1 MQNFLRLLREQGDA
15 QPLPPDLVIL
25 AGKLCQDFQQ
35 NPAQMIHL
43 VETILESQHCWELLS
58 NEEVA
63 LVCTQVLIQKEQWL
77 LALQILKGCQV
88 PGGSQ
93 ELVELWNDIHYHLTT
108 RRLSVTKL
116 NPGQRFR
123 CRKRNPPPPN
133 ICPEGP
139 KSRNFL
145 PEVRYHL
152 QDFATSVGAYPKK
165 AHLEKLALETGLT
178 TEQVYNWFANY
189 RRRQRALLLHMPR
202 AQEASSEVSSAKESG
217 PQPLQLSGYHHKSV
231 AVSPGSVRG
240 EGSWTLQSSEISP
253 RSQGPQYPA
262 SSFSGDYKTSQPL
275 AFSVSPMVDSSV
287 AAPESW
293 MMPLM
298 LPSFKEIFLP
308 MEQLGCRQQLDSG
321 MDPAVAPMAMAM
333 AALRGPRHAGPS
345 AQVITWQ
352 SIEATEGLTLV
363 FGLINRIS
371 YNNIKTYNNIK
382 MLRSESTA
390 VSIPSGN
397 SVGFLLRYQII
408 FSNGK
413 RWWEIKGAFI
423 INVCHMVPAR
433 SQNCK

>member
-1 MQNFLRLLREQGDA
+1 VCIPCLDSSVCQRLPLKEQRFGKSCSCKMQNFLRLLREQGDA

-231 AVSPGSVRG
+231 AVSPGSG
-240 EGSWTLQSSEISP
+240 E
-253 RSQGPQYPA
+253 YPK
-262 SSFSGDYKTSQPL
+262 GIL
-275 AFSVSPMVDSSV
+275 
-287 AAPESW
+287 
-293 MMPLM
+293 
-298 LPSFKEIFLP
+298 
-308 MEQLGCRQQLDSG
+308 
-321 MDPAVAPMAMAM
+321 
-333 AALRGPRHAGPS
+333 
-345 AQVITWQ
+345 
-352 SIEATEGLTLV
+352 
-363 FGLINRIS
+363 GLIADKI
-371 YNNIKTYNNIK
+371 
-382 MLRSESTA
+382 
-390 VSIPSGN
+390 
-397 SVGFLLRYQII
+397 LLAE
-408 FSNGK
+408 K
-413 RWWEIKGAFI
+413 
-423 INVCHMVPAR
+423 
-433 SQNCK
+433 